1 MRRPNLQI
9 IHAISM
15 GLLLLSIAAC
25 KPDVNVCENN
35 DDCQLEGTA
44 GEVCIQGMC
53 QQCLDNSQCVAANGD
68 NFVCNGGRCEEQAA
82 QATTEIQ
89 CTVNEDCQSG
99 ENCTEGACVQGA
111 LDAAAMV
118 GRSCNQNP
126 DCAGGFCVA
135 GTCSLEPDPKI
146 EFQNKCRQF
155 FAQTSSKAEETQ
167 ESVYFEFNDDAL
179 TSGGREKLEFTAE
192 CLKSV
197 DGVSLVLEGHADD
210 RGAPEY
216 NLGLGD
222 KRARNVL
229 QYLTNLG
236 VSANR
241 LDWRSKGENEPLC
254 MNPTEDCW
262 AQNRRVELIAR

>member
-1 MRRPNLQI
+1 MIPPPQNLWGDRP
-9 IHAISM
+9 SK
-15 GLLLLSIAAC
+15 G
-25 KPDVNVCENN
+25 KKGGKKGFPKR
-35 DDCQLEGTA
+35 G
-44 GEVCIQGMC
+44 
-53 QQCLDNSQCVAANGD
+53 
-68 NFVCNGGRCEEQAA
+68 FRPKGGRRGPRHKCGQLGDWKSE
-82 QATTEIQ
+82 
-89 CTVNEDCQSG
+89 CPY
-99 ENCTEGACVQGA
+99 
-111 LDAAAMV
+111 
-118 GRSCNQNP
+118 RSK
-126 DCAGGFCVA
+126 GGFAA
-135 GTCSLEPDPKI
+135 GAYKAGKAGKAGKTKKSPALAQSTNTIAPTPCCSICAADFLPAPDSATMQDRENFMDPDPKV
-146 EFQNKCRQF
+146 EFQNKCREF
-155 FAQTSSKAEETQ
+155 FAQTNSQSAQ
-167 ESVYFEFNDDAL
+167 ESVYFEFNDDSL

-192 CLKSV
+192 CLKKL
-197 DGVSLVLEGHADD
+197 DNISLVLEGHADD